1 MNWIDGANLTYREA
15 SELMRQTREKRRALE
30 DYNRGDAYV
39 NDYTFYNFALQT
51 YFLMLECV
59 QEDLKAQNFIYKH
72 DYITLP
78 KIKDF
83 LTLEHIVKEETA
95 DRLPIR
101 QFLEKYRCQ
110 CIYEA
115 VEKFFDKLFHEIL
128 IES

>member
-30 DYNRGDAYV
+30 DYNQWDAYI
-39 NDYTFYNFALQT
+39 NDYTFYNFALQA

-59 QEDLKAQNFIYKH
+59 KEDLKAQNLIYKH

-83 LTLEHIVKEETA
+83 LTLEHIVKEETT

-110 CIYEA
+110 FIYEA
-115 VEKFFDKLFHEIL
+115 VEKFFDGLFHEIL
-128 IES
+128 

>member
-39 NDYTFYNFALQT
+39 NDYTFYNFALQA

-59 QEDLKAQNFIYKH
+59 KEDLKAQNLIYKH

-101 QFLEKYRCQ
+101 QFLGVCE
-110 CIYEA
+110 
-115 VEKFFDKLFHEIL
+115 FLG
-128 IES
+128 